1 VIEVK
6 FNTPNYV
13 VLLEQIATAFK
24 CSFKN
29 NTVLIPSA
37 YGEGWLWAETLPN
50 GISIMVSDFKLNED
64 IVFERPI
71 LNEHYF
77 SLQFNELY
85 TTSKRGGT
93 ATEVLFQS
101 FVILYQTST
110 TLSFQ
115 IPAATRLKSIKFYFT
130 IDQLG
135 LLINNDSLEK
145 LFNKELM
152 EYLTLEQPKIIDVHY
167 RAILDDLMTP
177 QINHP
182 LKFNFIQNRILL
194 LLEKFIQKQQKVNLI
209 SAKVRLNNSELERLM
224 QVENLLLKDYST
236 APPTIEKLS
245 KICAMSA
252 TKLKSEFRSLYGT
265 PIYEYYQ
272 KNRMAKAKSLLLEGS
287 YTSKEVGLMIGYSNL
302 SHFAAAFKKEYGVS
316 PSDLLAKHLTNNH

>member
-6 FNTPNYV
+6 FDTPNYV
-13 VLLEQIATAFK
+13 ILLEQIASAFK
-24 CSFKN
+24 CSMKN
-29 NTVLIPSA
+29 NTVLVPSA
-37 YGEGWLWAETLPN
+37 FGQGWLWAETLPN
-50 GISIMVSDFKLNED
+50 GISIMVSDSKLNQD
-64 IVFERPI
+64 IFFQRPK
-71 LNEHYF
+71 LTENYF

-85 TTSKRGGT
+85 TTTKRAGVT
-93 ATEVLFQS
+93 TEILFQS
-101 FVILYQTST
+101 FVVLFQTTNSAN
-110 TLSFQ
+110 FN
-115 IPAATRLKSIKFYFT
+115 IPADTRLKSVKFYFT
-130 IDQLG
+130 LEQLSY
-135 LLINNDSLEK
+135 LINNDSLEK

-152 EYLTLEQPKIIDVHY
+152 EYLTLEQPKIIDVQY
-167 RAILDDLMTP
+167 RAILDDLITP
-177 QINHP
+177 QIKQP

-209 SAKVRLNNSELERLM
+209 SAKTRLNNSELERLM

-252 TKLKSEFRSLYGT
+252 TKLKSEFKSLYGT

-316 PSDLLAKHLTNNH
+316 PSDLLVSHIKATG